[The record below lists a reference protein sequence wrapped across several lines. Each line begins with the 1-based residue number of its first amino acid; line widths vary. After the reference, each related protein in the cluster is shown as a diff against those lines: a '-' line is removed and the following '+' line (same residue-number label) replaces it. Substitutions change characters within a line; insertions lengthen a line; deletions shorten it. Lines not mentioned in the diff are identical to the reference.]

1 MALFSFDAYSF
12 EKNIDIIIYA
22 SECVYSSL
30 RSVYSLW
37 LVPRNYDPTLHPFEV
52 SREYTRALNATKLDR
67 VFAKP
72 FLASLDGHRDGVNCM
87 AKHSK
92 SLSTLLS
99 GSCDGEVTI
108 CQSINTLPQLVTL
121 FVKPLDLWHCYT
133 QYCECYALILDI
145 DRMFYL
151 ILR

>member
-108 CQSINTLPQLVTL
+108 CQKYKYITSACNVI
-121 FVKPLDLWHCYT
+121 C
-133 QYCECYALILDI
+133 
-145 DRMFYL
+145 
-151 ILR
+151 